1 MRWGFARTL
10 ATVVVLSLAG
20 PFMQDALADKIV
32 VYGASDRGWVDE
44 QLRQCRKALSKRER
58 PLQAVAVFEGPPE
71 TKERLNV
78 NLPKMLTIDCRRGLD
93 EAALSKFLNSLG
105 A

>member
-1 MRWGFARTL
+1 MTALQAAR
-10 ATVVVLSLAG
+10 
-20 PFMQDALADKIV
+20 ALADDLAGIF
-32 VYGASDRGWVDE
+32 GGR
-44 QLRQCRKALSKRER
+44 
-58 PLQAVAVFEGPPE
+58 LQAVAVFEGPPE

-93 EAALSKFLNSLG
+93 EAALSKFLNGLG